1 MSELTND
8 ELRKLAEGA
17 RSTIKWGHALG
28 QFRKVATPERILAL
42 LDEVDHLLEMH
53 VSLLAIRPTRGELR
67 AENERLRALVSGEL
81 TASELQLFNVFASVK
96 DVGVLPATVFQ
107 IAGLRRLEEI
117 PPYNPNSVKDG
128 DA

>member
-1 MSELTND
+1 MTNAQLEELQALVA
-8 ELRKLAEGA
+8 EYQPLRHHEVVHFLKC
-17 RSTIKWGHALG
+17 S
-28 QFRKVATPERILAL
+28 FRTAPAQPNGWVREYVPRMIRTL
-42 LDEVDHLLEMH
+42 LDNLEVLN
-53 VSLLAIRPTRGELR
+53 

-96 DVGVLPATVFQ
+96 DGGVLPATVFQ